1 MEYFL
6 FTKGSQRNP
15 AALFL
20 VHNADIVVSVI
31 VCIVCHYTVVALM
44 VLDAV
49 VDSVCATTIG
59 TAVCKVVLQIT
70 VVIYEVAEIVRKI
83 LSH

>member
-20 VHNADIVVSVI
+20 VHNADIVDSVI
-31 VCIVCHYTVVALM
+31 VRIVGHNTVAALV

-49 VDSVCATTIG
+49 VDVTGTVTIG
-59 TAVCKVVLQIT
+59 IAVCEVVLQIT
-70 VVIYEVAEIVRKI
+70 VVIYEVAEIVNGCG
-83 LSH
+83 